1 MNSDVE
7 PYVQSQYSRADY
19 KLLDKE
25 GTRFLR
31 ARLRNADYRDKRI
44 RRGLTREESK
54 VFHGPF
60 EDVPLY
66 LNDIDPEVV
75 AIAKWRLIIAK

>member
-1 MNSDVE
+1 MQCDVE

-19 KLLDKE
+19 KLLDKM

-31 ARLRNADYRDKRI
+31 VNLRNANYRDKKI
-44 RRGLTREESK
+44 RRALNQYESK

-66 LNDIDPEVV
+66 LNHVDPEVV
-75 AIAKWRLIIAK
+75 AIAKWRLTIAK